1 MPIKAY
7 DPKNK
12 EELSNAS
19 EVTKYLHKINKDL
32 IKDCNLIFFA
42 IFKQIFRFN

>member
-12 EELSNAS
+12 EELSNSAG
-19 EVTKYLHKINKDL
+19 TIKLLHKINKDI
-32 IKDCNLIFFA
+32 IKDCI
-42 IFKQIFRFN
+42 K

>member
-12 EELSNAS
+12 EELSS
-19 EVTKYLHKINKDL
+19 VSQVTNYLHKINKEML
-32 IKDCNLIFFA
+32 NICK
-42 IFKQIFRFN
+42 

>member
-12 EELSNAS
+12 EVLSSSN
-19 EVTKYLHKINKDL
+19 EVTKYLHKINKEL
-32 IKDCNLIFFA
+32 IYDCKFILF
-42 IFKQIFRFN
+42 